1 MDDQRGLLN
10 QAGEFL
16 ARMYAELELQDLEQ
30 RLLAV
35 EQEIGRTGTYV
46 HTYQELEH
54 GARMAWRNSNRC
66 IGRLY
71 WKSLIVRDQ
80 RTVTDPDQV
89 FASLT
94 DHLQQATNGG
104 KILPMITVFP
114 PASSGQPAAVRIWN
128 KQLIR
133 YAGYRQADGSLIGD
147 PSNEAFTEQCV
158 KLGWTIGSGAFDL
171 LPVVIQSAGKS
182 PQLYSWPEGTVLEIP
197 IEHPEYTAIAD
208 LRLKWHA
215 VPVISDMVLEIGG
228 IRYPAA
234 PFNGWY
240 MLTEIGSRNLG
251 DEERYNQLAAIARAS
266 GIQTGKNDSFW
277 KDKTLVIL
285 NEAVHYSFRKAGVSL
300 TDHHAA
306 SEQFMTFIRQEAR
319 EGREVKADWSWIVP
333 PMSASVQKVF
343 HQSFENDIDSPNF
356 FYNND
361 AWEPIKKLSGCP
373 FHIESRL

>member
-1 MDDQRGLLN
+1 MHNQSGLMT
-10 QAGEFL
+10 QAIEFL
-16 ARMYAELELQDLEQ
+16 ERMYGELALPDLEK
-30 RLLAV
+30 RLAEV
-35 EQEIGRTGTYV
+35 EQEIGQTGTYT
-46 HTYQELEH
+46 HTFQELEH

-71 WKSLIVRDQ
+71 WKSLVVRDH

-114 PASSGQPAAVRIWN
+114 PAPSGQPAPVRIWN

-158 KLGWTIGSGAFDL
+158 KLGWRTGSGAFDL

-182 PQLYSWPEGTVLEIP
+182 PRLYSWPDGIVLEIP
-197 IEHPEYTAIAD
+197 IEHPEYQAIAD
-208 LRLKWHA
+208 LRLKWHT

-228 IRYPAA
+228 VRYPAA

-240 MLTEIGSRNLG
+240 MVTEIGSRNLG
-251 DEERYNQLAAIARAS
+251 DEGRYNQLAAIARAA
-266 GIQTGKNDSFW
+266 GFQTGKIDPFW

-285 NEAVHYSFRKAGVSL
+285 NEAVYHSFRKAGVSL

-306 SEQFMTFIRQEAR
+306 SEQFMTFVRQEAR
-319 EGREVKADWSWIVP
+319 EGRDVKADWSWIVP

-343 HQSFENDIDSPNF
+343 HQPFENDIDTPNF
-356 FYNND
+356 FYNRD
-361 AWEPIKKLSGCP
+361 AWESTIIPTGCP
-373 FHIESRL
+373 FHIESRH